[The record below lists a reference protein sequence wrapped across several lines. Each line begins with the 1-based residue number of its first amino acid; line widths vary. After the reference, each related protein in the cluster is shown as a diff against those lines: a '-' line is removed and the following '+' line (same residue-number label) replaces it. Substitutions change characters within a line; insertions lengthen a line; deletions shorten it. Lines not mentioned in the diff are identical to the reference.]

1 MQIKTKIKLIISI
14 GFFLIFGLFGFTKAS
29 QTQIDFSDK
38 NNFNLEDEYNL
49 KVDSNGGSL
58 KKDQYVLDK
67 INNLGGL
74 DSDSFNSLIETDNH
88 YIAVGQT
95 SSNLTSLG
103 GNANTGNLDFVIAKF
118 NKTDLGLVSINNL
131 GGLNYEWLTYVIETE
146 DYYIAAGRSYSDL
159 TSLGGNINSGV
170 EDFVIARFNKNDL
183 SLDEI
188 NNFGG
193 LGSDGFNSLIETDNH
208 YIAAGGSDSDLTSLG
223 GNSNSGSG
231 DFVIATINKNDLSL
245 D

>member
-74 DSDSFNSLIETDNH
+74 GNEHFRSLIET
-88 YIAVGQT
+88 
-95 SSNLTSLG
+95 
-103 GNANTGNLDFVIAKF
+103 
-118 NKTDLGLVSINNL
+118 
-131 GGLNYEWLTYVIETE
+131 
-146 DYYIAAGRSYSDL
+146 
-159 TSLGGNINSGV
+159 
-170 EDFVIARFNKNDL
+170 
-183 SLDEI
+183 
-188 NNFGG
+188 
-193 LGSDGFNSLIETDNH
+193 
-208 YIAAGGSDSDLTSLG
+208 
-223 GNSNSGSG
+223 
-231 DFVIATINKNDLSL
+231 
-245 D
+245 